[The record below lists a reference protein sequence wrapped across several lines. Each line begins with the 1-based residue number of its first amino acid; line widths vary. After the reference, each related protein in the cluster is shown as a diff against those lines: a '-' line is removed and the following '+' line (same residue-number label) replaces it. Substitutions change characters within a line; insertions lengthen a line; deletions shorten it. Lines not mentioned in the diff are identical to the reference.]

1 MTKTP
6 MEAKVPVKQPR
17 KLSPE
22 LNEFLHM
29 LQALEGQLEVPAVR
43 IR

>member
-6 MEAKVPVKQPR
+6 IETKDSAKQTR

-29 LQALEGQLEVPAVR
+29 LQALEGRLDTPAANAR
-43 IR
+43 